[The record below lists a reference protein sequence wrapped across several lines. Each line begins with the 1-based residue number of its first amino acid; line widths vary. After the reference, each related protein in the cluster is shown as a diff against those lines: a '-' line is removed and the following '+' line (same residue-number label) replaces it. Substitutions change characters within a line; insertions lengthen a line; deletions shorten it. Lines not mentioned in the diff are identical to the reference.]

1 MKVLV
6 LGATGLI
13 GSAVVARLAADGHEV
28 VAAAR
33 HPPETILSSAKWRS
47 FDFTEVNRAG
57 HWPGILTG
65 VDAVVNCAGI
75 LQDGPAGSTEAVHA
89 SGPAA
94 FFEACRAQG
103 ICRVVHIS
111 AVGVDRETPHAS
123 RKQSSRATRR

>member
-33 HPPETILSSAKWRS
+33 HPPETSLVHAKWIR
-47 FDFTEVNRAG
+47 FDLAQAG
-57 HWPGILTG
+57 GASAWITMLTG
-65 VDAVVNCAGI
+65 IDVVVNCAGI
-75 LQDGPAGSTEAVHA
+75 LQDGPADSTEKVHA

-94 FFEACRAQG
+94 VFEECRAQG
-103 ICRVVHIS
+103 VRRVVHIS
-111 AVGVDRETPHAS
+111 AVG
-123 RKQSSRATRR
+123 